1 MLVIL
6 IDLKSRYARMK
17 PWEIFKTLIMQKK
30 NRQKNEIKGLKKD
43 RENETEEK
51 ILK

>member
-1 MLVIL
+1 MENIQN
-6 IDLKSRYARMK
+6 INYA
-17 PWEIFKTLIMQKK
+17 IKK